1 MKTVVLMPIRNELAM
16 LQYNLPNIL
25 KWADHVII
33 ADQHSTDGTR
43 ELYKKY
49 PEIVVV
55 DNNHKGHS
63 NEVYWQL
70 LDEARRFGDKNLIF
84 YIDADEWVPAD
95 MMRNELSMTDY
106 DPGTQFEMS
115 WIHPWK
121 AGDRYRVDGVYRTL
135 GKRVGWVDNG
145 EYLHERK
152 YVINAHTSAI
162 PKCDGPVIRLETPM
176 LHLQFMAWERL
187 QWKQAWYRCSEHIA
201 HTISA
206 RRINN
211 KYSQTMETKSV
222 ILEPMPRSWKE
233 SLDIIPQ
240 SSFTEGPIWQKEA
253 VFKWIDEYG
262 IGYFEPL
269 EIWQL
274 PELRELF
281 KNTVGREPTPDT
293 YPEWLRR
300 VNDLKNRV
308 KYRWR
313 SLLGK

>member
-1 MKTVVLMPIRNELAM
+1 METVVLMPIRNELSM

-49 PEIVVV
+49 PEVVVV
-55 DNNHKGHS
+55 DNNHQGHS

-70 LDEARRFGDKNLIF
+70 LDQARKFGNKNIIF
-84 YIDADEWVPAD
+84 YIDADEWIPAE
-95 MMRNELSMTDY
+95 MMRNELSTVEHE
-106 DPGTQFEMS
+106 PGTQFEMS

-121 AGDRYRVDGVYRTL
+121 TGDRYRTDGVYRNL
-135 GKRVGWVDNG
+135 GKRVGWIDNG
-145 EYLHERK
+145 KYLHERK

-187 QWKQAWYRCSEHIA
+187 QWKQAWYRCNEHIA
-201 HTISA
+201 RAISA

-211 KYSQTMETKSV
+211 KYSQTKETKSV

-233 SLDIIPQ
+233 SLDIIPK
-240 SSFTEGPIWQKEA
+240 SSFTEGTIWQKEA
-253 VFKWIDEYG
+253 VLKWIDQYG
-262 IGYFEPL
+262 IRYFEPL
-269 EIWQL
+269 DIWHL
-274 PELRELF
+274 PELRKLF
-281 KNTVGREPTPDT
+281 IDTVGREPEPDT
-293 YPEWLRR
+293 YPVWLTRI
-300 VNDLKNRV
+300 NDLKNRL
-308 KYRWR
+308 KYQWR
-313 SLLGK
+313 SLRGK